1 MDIEDLLQM
10 ARAVA
15 EQAEVYYW
23 EGDELPVAFEAN
35 RLKMLES
42 RRSRGVA
49 LRVVRHGRIGHASA
63 TDLAD
68 PASLV
73 SMATEVA
80 AFGAQ
85 ARFELPGPARYPE
98 LAVFDPEVTAI
109 SVDSMIE
116 LGQSLI
122 DRVRAGAP
130 DLVCDASVTRY
141 TGTLTILN
149 SSGAQATSRRTVFSA
164 GIGGQLTRGTDML
177 FVGEHDSSC
186 SPTLDVERIVGE
198 TLLQLERARETS
210 SIASGNYPVVF
221 TPAGVRN
228 ALVGPLAAGFNG
240 KLVLQGA
247 SPLGQRLG
255 EEMVDKRI
263 SLWDDPTVPL
273 RPASRACDDEAVASQ
288 RTPLFQKG
296 VVMGFLYDLQT
307 AGEAGT
313 HSTGN
318 GSRSGGGLPGPSTSA
333 LLLEEGDTTFA
344 EMIADIRGEGV
355 VVEHLMG
362 AGQGNVLGG
371 DFSGNVLLG
380 YKVEAGQ
387 IVGRLKDTVVAGN
400 VYAALR
406 ELVAVGRPARWEGG
420 LRCPPLYC
428 RSVSVASRS

>member
-1 MDIEDLLQM
+1 MDIEELLQM
-10 ARAVA
+10 ARGVA
-15 EQAEVYYW
+15 EQAEGYYW

-49 LRVVRHGRIGHASA
+49 LRIVRHGRIGHAPA
-63 TDLAD
+63 TDRAD

-73 SMATEVA
+73 AMAAEVA
-80 AFGAQ
+80 PFGAQ
-85 ARFELPGPARYPE
+85 ARFELPGPASYPE
-98 LAVFDPEVTAI
+98 VAVFDPEVAAV

-122 DRVRAGAP
+122 DRVRSRAP
-130 DLVCDASVTRY
+130 ELLCDASVTRY
-141 TGTLTILN
+141 IGTLTILN
-149 SSGAQATSRRTVFSA
+149 SSGAQATSRKSVFSA
-164 GIGGQLTRGTDML
+164 GVEGQLTRGTDML

-186 SPTLDVERIVGE
+186 RLALDVERIVGE
-198 TLLQLERARETS
+198 TLLQLDRARETA

-221 TPAGVRN
+221 TPAGVRS

-240 KLVLQGA
+240 KRVLQGA
-247 SPLGQRLG
+247 SPLGPRLG
-255 EEMVDKRI
+255 EEIVDRRI
-263 SLWDDPTVPL
+263 SLWDDATIPL
-273 RPASRACDDEAVASQ
+273 RPGSRMCDDEAVASQ
-288 RTPLFQKG
+288 RTPLFQAG

-313 HSTGN
+313 RSTGN

-333 LLLEEGDTTFA
+333 LLLEEGDTTFE

-406 ELVAVGRPARWEGG
+406 ELAAVGRPARWVGG

-428 RSVSVASRS
+428 RSLSVASRG